1 MSEVDSIRNV
11 GFISHSGAGKTSL
24 AEHMMYYSG
33 VTTRLGS
40 VDQRNSTLDF
50 EPEERERQVSINS
63 AIAPVTWR
71 DRKINIMDTPG
82 YFDFVGEV
90 RAALRATDMAVVV
103 VEAVSGVE
111 VGTEL
116 VWGYADEYEM
126 PRAVFVNK
134 LDRENADF
142 YRVLDQLEQYF
153 PERVTPLQLPI
164 GSEAN
169 FSGVVDLLGSK
180 AYRYSDKGEAQEIE
194 IPPDMQDEVEE
205 YREQLLDTVVERDDE
220 LLMMYLE
227 GEEIDQHT
235 LAEVMRQAI
244 VERELVPV
252 LCGSAMSGVGVTTFM
267 DMIVDYFPSPQDLPP
282 LQGAVPGDDG
292 EVRRRA
298 SVDEPFSALVFKTM
312 ADPYVGRLTLYR
324 VMSGQVASDSRVL
337 NSSQDSTEHLA
348 QLFIPKGNEQAAVER
363 AVAGDIVAVAKLQNT
378 TTGDTLCSPDH
389 PVVYPRIQFP
399 DPIYHVAVQPESR
412 GDEDKIGSG
421 LSRLAEEDPTFRM
434 QRNTETNEQ
443 ILAGM
448 GELHI
453 SVILERL
460 KRKFGVNVRTSPPRI
475 AYRETIQGQAEARYR
490 HKKQTGG
497 RGQFG
502 EVNIRVKP
510 LPRGEHFEFVD
521 EIFGGAV
528 PNQFIPAVEKGVRES
543 MAEGPLASYPVT
555 DVQVILY
562 DGGYHP
568 VDSSEMAFKVAGSM
582 AFKQAFLDATPV
594 LLEPITDVEV
604 RVPEEYMGDVIGD
617 LNRKRGK
624 ILGMEPEGRSQVI
637 RARVPA
643 SEMTR
648 YAIDL
653 RSITQGRGTYTTEFS
668 SYEAVPQE
676 VAQQIIE
683 RARQEQEEE

>member
-50 EPEERERQVSINS
+50 EPEERERQVSINA

-71 DRKINIMDTPG
+71 DKKINIMDTPG

-126 PRAVFVNK
+126 PRAVFINK

-142 YRVLDQLEQYF
+142 FRVLGQLEQYF

-164 GSEAN
+164 GSEDD
-169 FSGVVDLLGSK
+169 FSGVVDLLASK
-180 AYRYSDKGEAQEIE
+180 AYTYGEKGEAQEIE
-194 IPPDMQDEVEE
+194 IPADMKEQVEE
-205 YREQLLDTVVERDDE
+205 YREQLLEAIVERDDD

-227 GEEIDQHT
+227 GEEIDPDT

-244 VERELVPV
+244 VEREMVPV
-252 LCGSAMSGVGVTTFM
+252 LCGSALSGVGITTFM
-267 DMIVDYFPSPQDLPP
+267 DMIVDYFPSPEDLPP
-282 LQGAVPGDDG
+282 YVAAVPGDDG

-298 SVDEPFSALVFKTM
+298 NADEPFSALVFKTM

-324 VMSGQVASDSRVL
+324 VISGQVSSDSRVV
-337 NSSQDSTEHLA
+337 NSSQGATEHMA
-348 QLFIPKGNEQAAVER
+348 QLFIPRGNEQAAVER

-389 PVVYPRIQFP
+389 PVVYRRIQFP
-399 DPIYHVAVQPESR
+399 EPIYQVAVQPESR

-434 QRNTETNEQ
+434 QRNTDTNEQ

-460 KRKFGVNVRTSPPRI
+460 KRKFGVNVSTSPPRI
-475 AYRETIQGQAEARYR
+475 AYRETVQGQSEARYR

-510 LPRGEHFEFVD
+510 LARGEHFEFVD

-528 PNQFIPAVEKGVRES
+528 PNQFIPAVEKGVVEA

-555 DVQVILY
+555 DVQVTLY

-582 AFKQAFLDATPV
+582 AFKQAFLDARPV
-594 LLEPITDVEV
+594 LLEPINDVQV
-604 RVPEEYMGDVIGD
+604 RVPEEFMGDVIGD

-624 ILGMEPEGRSQVI
+624 ILGMQPEGGSQVI

-653 RSITQGRGTYTTEFS
+653 RSITQGRGTYTTEFFS
-668 SYEAVPQE
+668 REPVPSE
-676 VAQQIIE
+676 VAQGIIE
-683 RARQEQEEE
+683 RAKQQEE

>member
-348 QLFIPKGNEQAAVER
+348 QLFVPKGNEQAAVER